1 MNTILASDIS
11 IFLTNAESIFNNAPT
26 SFPRNPHGR
35 RLSGYLSV
43 GINWQTLYKN
53 YYVIIKLLK

>member
-1 MNTILASDIS
+1 MLQQV
-11 IFLTNAESIFNNAPT
+11 FLEIHMEEDFLDTF
-26 SFPRNPHGR
+26 
-35 RLSGYLSV
+35 LSV